1 MISCFFPNVMV
12 TKISVSGSCSMCLK
26 ILSQVQCMFVY
37 CIILLQVMNAV
48 LNTFYLWTDDCLL
61 QVSDKD
67 HQAQLF

>member
-1 MISCFFPNVMV
+1 
-12 TKISVSGSCSMCLK
+12 
-26 ILSQVQCMFVY
+26 MFVY

-67 HQAQLF
+67 HQAQLFW